1 MPLFIFLSSFCQRRD
16 FGALN
21 ASVSPDKKWLPS
33 MNTANTVS
41 DQTFPQRLIAHFPY
55 NYFALVMATG
65 IVSIGCDTAG
75 FHAIA
80 KIMLYLNSVHYVVC
94 LVLAVAKLVTLP
106 GAVWED
112 LIHSDKGPGYLT
124 MVAGTS
130 VLGVQYNT
138 LTTLSGV
145 PLMLMFVS
153 IALYLV
159 VIFSMIAGI
168 AMSKDKCSPAQGL
181 DGLWL
186 LCTVSGCSIVVLGMS
201 LRGPAPQLQMLFLT
215 ALWSASIML
224 YFIIIPLIFFKWL
237 FSSVNRKDFSPSWWI
252 NMGALAIASL
262 AGVRVLDNNH
272 HDLFLAV
279 TPSIITI
286 TFFLWAAAMWW
297 LLLLLTILVWRT
309 VTRSLDLRYSPGNW
323 SIVFPSG
330 MFAVTTINVMRY
342 LEVPLPGGF
351 IQFMMAGIL
360 LLWLSFY
367 LWMLSSFW
375 RDARVSDANKSA

>member
-1 MPLFIFLSSFCQRRD
+1 MRSPYFLTERVTALISS
-16 FGALN
+16 
-21 ASVSPDKKWLPS
+21 ASLDEKWLLF
-33 MNTANTVS
+33 MNPAPCS
-41 DQTFPQRLIAHFPY
+41 SLIPRIIAHFPY

-65 IVSIGCDTAG
+65 IVSIGCETAG
-75 FHAIA
+75 FHSIARALLYLNTLHYALCLILAIA
-80 KIMLYLNSVHYVVC
+80 KLITYPTV
-94 LVLAVAKLVTLP
+94 
-106 GAVWED
+106 VWED

-130 VLGVQYNT
+130 VLGVQYNA
-138 LTTLSGV
+138 LTTLHSMPNV
-145 PLMLMFVS
+145 LMFIS
-153 IALYLV
+153 ISLYMV
-159 VIFSMIAGI
+159 VIFSLIAGI

-201 LRGPAPQLQMLFLT
+201 LRGTAPQLQMLMLT

-262 AGVRVLDNNH
+262 AGVKVLENDH

-286 TFFLWAAAMWW
+286 TFFLWAAAAWW
-297 LLLLLTILVWRT
+297 LILLLTILVWRT
-309 VTRSLDLRYSPGNW
+309 VTRSLNLTYSPGNW

-330 MFAVTTINVMRY
+330 MFAVTTMNVMQY
-342 LEVPLPGGF
+342 LKVDLPTEWVRVAMVGV
-351 IQFMMAGIL
+351 L
-360 LLWLSFY
+360 LLWLGFY
-367 LWMLSSFW
+367 LWMLASFCK
-375 RDARVSDANKSA
+375 RIKVQ

>member
-1 MPLFIFLSSFCQRRD
+1 MKTSD
-16 FGALN
+16 N
-21 ASVSPDKKWLPS
+21 SVVGLVPRI
-33 MNTANTVS
+33 V
-41 DQTFPQRLIAHFPY
+41 AHFPY

-65 IVSIGCDTAG
+65 IISIGCETAG
-75 FHAIA
+75 FHRVAFFLLCLNTLHYAI
-80 KIMLYLNSVHYVVC
+80 C
-94 LVLAVAKLVTLP
+94 LSLAVAKLVAFP
-106 GAVWED
+106 YAVWED

-130 VLGVQYNT
+130 MLGVQYNT
-138 LTTLSGV
+138 LTSLAAV
-145 PLMLMFVS
+145 PIILMCVS
-153 IALYLV
+153 ILLYLV
-159 VIFSMIAGI
+159 VIFSLIAGI
-168 AMSKDKCSPAQGL
+168 AMSRDKCSPAQGL

-201 LRGPAPQLQMLFLT
+201 LHGTAPLVQMLFLT

-237 FSSVNRKDFSPSWWI
+237 FSSVNRTDFSPSWWI

-262 AGVRVLDNNH
+262 AGVKVLENNQ

-279 TPSIITI
+279 TPSIVTI

-309 VTRSLDLRYSPGNW
+309 VTRSLDLNYSPGNW

-330 MFAVTTINVMRY
+330 MFAVTTINVMRN
-342 LEVPLPGGF
+342 LQVPLPQTL
-351 IQFMMAGIL
+351 IQTGIVVVL
-360 LLWLSFY
+360 LLWAGFY
-367 LWMLSSFW
+367 LWMLGSFW
-375 RDARVSDANKSA
+375 RSLKNRR